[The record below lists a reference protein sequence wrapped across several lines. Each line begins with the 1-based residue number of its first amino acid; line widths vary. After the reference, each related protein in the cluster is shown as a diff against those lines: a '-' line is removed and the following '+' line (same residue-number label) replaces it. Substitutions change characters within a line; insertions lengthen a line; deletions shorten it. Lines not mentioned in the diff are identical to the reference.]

1 MLSDLKVLIIDDDED
16 DYFITSQYL
25 EEIETINVSCNWSY
39 NIKDAQ
45 EKLISNTYDLY
56 FLDYRLGAKT
66 GLELMMEAKQK
77 GANKPIILLTGKG
90 TKEIDKL
97 AVENGAYDYLVKG
110 ELNSE
115 KLERCLRYA
124 IERYKSFKLIN
135 DNERKYRLIFENALS
150 FIFTC
155 DKLLHFS
162 DCNPACE
169 YLLGYSPAELKGSS
183 FINLLEEADH
193 DMFKALIQ
201 SKKNIKNL
209 NLKLSTRHGNVKTGN
224 VSLTYFETEDV
235 EAHWQGII
243 YDETIR
249 AQAEQEKIQ
258 SEKLEATYRLVRT
271 LAHEIRNP
279 LTNIGLSLEGL
290 MEKGMEESQMTYVD
304 IIKRGSR
311 RINDIISELLNSAKA
326 VELRPELVDLND
338 LVRDVLSI
346 AQDRIELKNI
356 KTSVSLFERPVV
368 KTLDKEKFK
377 IAILN
382 LMVNAIEAMDKTDSL
397 LTVSLSQ
404 NESATVILI
413 KDNGSGM
420 DESQLKKLFEP
431 YFTTK
436 KTGMGLGLVST
447 LNIIKSHKA
456 LIEVDSRP
464 SQGTAF
470 RVVFPEEAE
479 A

>member
-1 MLSDLKVLIIDDDED
+1 MLSDLKILIIDDDED

-25 EEIETINVSCNWSY
+25 EEIESINVSCDWCY

-45 EKLISNTYDLY
+45 QQLVSNTYDLY
-56 FLDYRLGAKT
+56 FLDYRLGART
-66 GLELMMEAKQK
+66 GLELLKDAKQN
-77 GANKPIILLTGKG
+77 GAFKPVILLTGKG
-90 TKEIDKL
+90 TVEIDKQ
-97 AVENGAYDYLVKG
+97 AVENGAYDYLVKSD
-110 ELNSE
+110 LSSE

-162 DCNPACE
+162 DCNPASE
-169 YLLGYSPAELKGSS
+169 YLCGYTPEELKGTS
-183 FINLLEEADH
+183 FLNLLDEQDRNTLKIH
-193 DMFKALIQ
+193 LQD
-201 SKKNIKNL
+201 KKNISNL
-209 NLKLSTRHGNVKTGN
+209 NVRLNTKHEEVKTGN
-224 VSLTYFETEDV
+224 LSLTYFEAEDV
-235 EAHWQGII
+235 EPHWQGII
-243 YDETIR
+243 YDETMR

-279 LTNIGLSLEGL
+279 LTNIGLSIEGI
-290 MEKGMEESQMTYVD
+290 MDKGLDEQQLPFVD
-304 IIKRGSR
+304 IIKRGSK
-311 RINDIISELLNSAKA
+311 RINDIISELLNSSKA
-326 VELRPELVDLND
+326 VELKPELVDLNQ
-338 LVRDVLSI
+338 LLRDVLSI
-346 AQDRIELKNI
+346 AQDRIELKSI
-356 KTSVSLFERPVV
+356 ETSVSLLNGPAV
-368 KTLDKEKFK
+368 KLLDKEKFK

-382 LMVNAIEAMDKTDSL
+382 LVVNAIEAMDKDQKL
-397 LTVSLSQ
+397 LQVSLTQ
-404 NESATVILI
+404 NIDQTAITI

-420 DESQLKKLFEP
+420 DEDQLKKLFEP

-456 LIEVDSRP
+456 AIEVDSKP
-464 SQGTAF
+464 GVGTTF
-470 RVVFPEEAE
+470 KVIFP
-479 A
+479 